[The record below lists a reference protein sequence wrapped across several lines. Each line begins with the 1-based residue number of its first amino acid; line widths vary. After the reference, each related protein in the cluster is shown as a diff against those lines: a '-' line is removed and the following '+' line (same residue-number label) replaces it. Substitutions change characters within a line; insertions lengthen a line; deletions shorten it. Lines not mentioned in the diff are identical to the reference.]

1 MLTSYA
7 HFCTSETDF
16 YRLVHS
22 NRNNG
27 VCVRHGAKVKTCTHE
42 GCTKQ
47 ARKGGVCRIHSQND
61 DKSPTDQSQTKKAKG
76 EAD

>member
-1 MLTSYA
+1 MHTFTHPSKTLTSIV
-7 HFCTSETDF
+7 FD
-16 YRLVHS
+16 HS

-61 DKSPTDQSQTKKAKG
+61 GNSSTSTDQSLQRLKG

>member
-1 MLTSYA
+1 MHTFKYPSENLTSIV
-7 HFCTSETDF
+7 F
-16 YRLVHS
+16 VHH

-61 DKSPTDQSQTKKAKG
+61 GNSSTSTDQSIQGKG
-76 EAD
+76 